1 MNKER
6 KWAKWALIAFFAVMA
21 LLTFFS
27 GTIRNLT
34 LPQVTTK
41 PVTSGTITPVV
52 SGAGMTEAGDVTELP
67 AERKGAILERLV
79 EPGDKVQAGDVLLKV
94 EYLDDGTLAA
104 KQAELEQQE
113 KAYAEEQLNAS
124 LPSDSGAWAEYQI
137 LKNNLEEAQERQSR
151 CKEYVGKRKTLDS
164 QLSSAEK
171 ELSQA
176 QAAWHAGVDAA
187 AEEAEAAHQALT
199 AAQQRQQNAQTN
211 YDYYA
216 GIDPESE
223 DSLAAKTAL
232 DEANAAVL
240 ECQNRC
246 YTADTALQSLQAQY
260 QPPVDTAQETV
271 DSINGQISAL
281 ERDYAGCTDE
291 TSCEN
296 AVLSAKSSLSSYY
309 DRQKN
314 SQAQD
319 ERTAARLAEME
330 GQIEHTKQEIQ
341 ELEAKLGD
349 AEICAEA
356 EGIVDSLF
364 EKEQFDGEAVLITL
378 QSTEAYT
385 LRCSVSLADAAAL
398 KIGAEA
404 RITNQSG
411 GGSRAVL
418 TAIEPDKADPT
429 NRKELTFTVTGDN
442 AASDQYLSLAVALE
456 TSKHDTVVPNAAVYK
471 DSVGSFVYVVETTS
485 SPLGSRSKVRRVD
498 VEELRRDD
506 GYTAVKGE
514 LSSQDYVVI
523 LSSAP
528 LSDGQAVRFGD

>member
-1 MNKER
+1 MKKR
-6 KWAKWALIAFFAVMA
+6 TWVKWALIAFFAVMA

-52 SGAGMTEAGDVTELP
+52 SGAGITEAGAATELP

-113 KAYAEEQLNAS
+113 KAYAEDQLNAS

-137 LKNNLEEAQERQSR
+137 LKNNLEEAQERQNR

-171 ELSQA
+171 DLSQA
-176 QAAWHAGVDAA
+176 QAAYHAGVDAA

-223 DSLAAKTAL
+223 ESAAAKTAL

-246 YTADTALQSLQAQY
+246 YTADTALQSLRAQY
-260 QPPVDTAQETV
+260 QPPVDAAQETV
-271 DSINGQISAL
+271 DSINGQLSAL

-291 TSCEN
+291 KSCEN
-296 AVLSAKSSLSSYY
+296 ALLSAKSSLSAYY
-309 DRQKN
+309 DRQK
-314 SQAQD
+314 SAQVQD
-319 ERTAARLAEME
+319 ERTAARLAEQE
-330 GQIEHTKQEIQ
+330 AQIQQTKQEI
-341 ELEAKLGD
+341 AKLK
-349 AEICAEA
+349 AELGEIEIRAEA
-356 EGIVDSLF
+356 EGIVEAF
-364 EKEQFDGEAVLITL
+364 CEKEQFEAESVLVIL
-378 QSTEAYT
+378 QSTEACT
-385 LRCSVSLADAAAL
+385 LRCSVSLADAAL
-398 KIGAEA
+398 LMRGAEA

-411 GGSRAVL
+411 GGSRAL
-418 TAIEPDKADPT
+418 LAAIEPDPADPT
-429 NRKELTFTVTGDN
+429 NQKELTFTVTGDN
-442 AASDQYLSLAVALE
+442 VAPNQYLSLAVPLE
-456 TSKHDTVVPNAAVYK
+456 TSKHDTVVPNAAVYR
-471 DSVGSFVYVVETTS
+471 DSVGSFVYVVETKST
-485 SPLGSRSKVRRVD
+485 PLGSRSKVRRVD

-506 GYTAVKGE
+506 SYTAVTGE
-514 LSSQDYVVI
+514 LTAQDYVVI
-523 LSSAP
+523 LSSGP
-528 LSDGQAVRFGD
+528 LSDGQSVRFGD

>member
-1 MNKER
+1 MKQR
-6 KWAKWALIAFFAVMA
+6 TWAKWALIVFFVIIG

-27 GTIRNLT
+27 GTIRNWT

-52 SGAGMTEAGDVTELP
+52 SGAGMTEARAATELP

-137 LKNNLEEAQERQSR
+137 LKNNLEEAQERQNR

-171 ELSQA
+171 DLSQA
-176 QAAWHAGVDAA
+176 QAAYHTGVDAA

-199 AAQQRQQNAQTN
+199 AAQQRQQNARTN

-216 GIDPESE
+216 ALDPESE

-246 YTADTALQSLQAQY
+246 YTADTALQSLQTEY
-260 QPPVDTAQETV
+260 QPPVDAAREQV

-291 TSCEN
+291 KACEN
-296 AVLSAKSSLSSYY
+296 AVLSAKSSLSSWY

-314 SQAQD
+314 AQAQD
-319 ERTAARLAEME
+319 ERTATRLAELSA
-330 GQIEHTKQEIQ
+330 QIEQTKQEIS
-341 ELEAKLGD
+341 ELEGALGE

-364 EKEQFDGEAVLITL
+364 EKEEFEHETVLVTL

-385 LRCSVSLADAAAL
+385 LRCSVSLADAAML
-398 KIGAEA
+398 KIGVEA

-418 TAIEPDKADPT
+418 TSIEPDKADPT

-442 AASDQYLSLAVALE
+442 AAPDQYLSLAVALE

-471 DSVGSFVYVVETTS
+471 DSVGSFVYVVETTA

-498 VEELRRDD
+498 VEEVRRDD

-514 LSSQDYVVI
+514 LTSQDYVVI